1 MSDSLPTVIRVGGV
15 DFTVVERRDLR
26 DGNTGLNGHILYND
40 CEIRIEQEMTP
51 HKKWITVWHEVLHGL
66 LEQAG
71 MDDHEEKIIV
81 ALGYGVTQALRDNPW
96 LRQPPGENPWHG
108 LVESISITLGEVQ
121 S

>member
-96 LRQPPGENPWHG
+96 LRQPPGENVATGDYGPIRVSH
-108 LVESISITLGEVQ
+108 E
-121 S
+121 